1 MAKKLYKLAPASFH
15 IPLFTDANG
24 QLKTRKADGIPFV
37 HWPDGSWCLPAN
49 LYMQE
54 LYRRG
59 LSTKNG
65 GGTLATYAAGLTHL
79 IRFCWDTRSDPREL
93 SNDDFARFIKQLS
106 DEPCPR
112 YPGQKARSS
121 NRVVD
126 VGRVCLDFLDSYA
139 RHLGDASMVG
149 PDGRIRCERK
159 TARIKTRRKDGSAG
173 EVQRQYWHH
182 HAFPQRDPLRK
193 RLPISA
199 ASIALLRAATMECS
213 ASRHQRKRRLAVL
226 KLLEMTGGRRGEA
239 ARLEVKSVR
248 EAAAMEHPMLRLP
261 TLKKRKDEDRLV
273 PVHSHDLQ
281 LLLEYIDVNRSRV
294 IREKLGKSKDH
305 GIVLIGETSG
315 QPLDVE
321 TITREIST
329 LAKQAGLTGKACAHM
344 FRHRFITKIFVSLIE
359 SHRLTNADEFRR
371 FLLDGEAIKRKV
383 MEWTGHGNIASLEP
397 YIHLAFDEFANIKKT
412 YSRMNTHMAIDS
424 FVSTIEQTL
433 LEIKS
438 AGSHREQAVAIL
450 ATFSSQLAD
459 LKRELLGLDRMAEEA
474 DLEAA

>member
-1 MAKKLYKLAPASFH
+1 
-15 IPLFTDANG
+15 
-24 QLKTRKADGIPFV
+24 
-37 HWPDGSWCLPAN
+37 
-49 LYMQE
+49 
-54 LYRRG
+54 
-59 LSTKNG
+59 
-65 GGTLATYAAGLTHL
+65 
-79 IRFCWDTRSDPREL
+79 
-93 SNDDFARFIKQLS
+93 
-106 DEPCPR
+106 
-112 YPGQKARSS
+112 
-121 NRVVD
+121 
-126 VGRVCLDFLDSYA
+126 
-139 RHLGDASMVG
+139 
-149 PDGRIRCERK
+149 
-159 TARIKTRRKDGSAG
+159 
-173 EVQRQYWHH
+173 
-182 HAFPQRDPLRK
+182 
-193 RLPISA
+193 
-199 ASIALLRAATMECS
+199 
-213 ASRHQRKRRLAVL
+213 
-226 KLLEMTGGRRGEA
+226 
-239 ARLEVKSVR
+239 
-248 EAAAMEHPMLRLP
+248 MLRLP